1 MTALPDRERLHLL
14 YELGCAFAAR
24 IELADLL
31 AFVVAKCREVLDA
44 GGASVLLLDPAS
56 GELYFPYVADEDPAV
71 AARLRTLRFP
81 ADQGIAGAVLR
92 TGRPQRI
99 DDAAADTRFYG
110 GVDRDTGMTT
120 RTLLAAPLT
129 SHQGTIGVLEVIN
142 CRHGAFTTD
151 DLVLLEALA
160 GSIAVAIENARLYA
174 ALKEFAA
181 DLERQ
186 VAERTRELRDKNAA
200 LEHTLGQL
208 RQTQD
213 QLVAQEKLASLG
225 QLTAGIAHE
234 IKNPLNFVTNFAQL
248 ARGTA
253 DELHSELAALGDRLD
268 PARRESVDELMA
280 DLQTNVAKIEEHGR
294 RADAIVRDMLQHSRG
309 GPGEPQP
316 TDLNALLAEY
326 VALAY
331 HGARARDAAFN
342 ATLETHYDPAVG
354 LVRVVPQTLCRVFL
368 NLLDNACYAVAARRR
383 EAGADFAPRI
393 TVTTTRVEAGIEIRI
408 RDNGTGIPAADR
420 DKIFEP
426 FFTTK
431 PPGQGT
437 GLGLS
442 ISHDIV
448 RQHGGDL
455 RVDSEEG
462 AYAEFVVSLPQ

>member
-1 MTALPDRERLHLL
+1 VTTQPERERLRLL

-31 AFVVAKCREVLDA
+31 AFVLAKCREVLDA
-44 GGASVLLLDPAS
+44 EGASVLLLDPAS
-56 GELYFPYVADEDPAV
+56 GELYFPYVAEADPAI

-92 TGRPQRI
+92 SGRSQCI
-99 DDAAADTRFYG
+99 DNAAADTRFYG

-120 RTLLAAPLT
+120 RSLLAAPLT
-129 SHQGTIGVLEVIN
+129 SRQGTIGVVEVLN
-142 CRHGAFTTD
+142 CHHGAFTAD
-151 DLVLLEALA
+151 DLGLLEALA

-181 DLERQ
+181 GLERQ
-186 VAERTRELRDKNAA
+186 VSDRTRELRDKNVA

-253 DELHSELAALGDRLD
+253 DELGSELAMLGDLLD
-268 PARRESVDELMA
+268 PARRESVDELLA
-280 DLQTNVAKIEEHGR
+280 DLQINVAKIEEHGR
-294 RADAIVRDMLQHSRG
+294 RADAIVRDMLQHSRS

-331 HGARARDAAFN
+331 HGARARDATFN
-342 ATLETHYDPAVG
+342 ATLETHYDAAVG
-354 LVRVVPQTLCRVFL
+354 LVRVVPQAIGRVFL
-368 NLLDNACYAVAARRR
+368 NLLDNACYAVAARHRA
-383 EAGADFAPRI
+383 AGADFAPRI
-393 TVTTTRVEAGIEIRI
+393 TVTTTRTDAGIEVRV
-408 RDNGTGIPAADR
+408 RDNGTGIPAAER
-420 DKIFEP
+420 DKVFEP

-448 RQHGGDL
+448 RQHSGDL

-462 AYAEFVVSLPQ
+462 AYAEFVVTLPQ

>member
-1 MTALPDRERLHLL
+1 MTTQPERERLRLL

-31 AFVVAKCREVLDA
+31 AFVLAKCREVLDA
-44 GGASVLLLDPAS
+44 EGASVLLLDPAS
-56 GELYFPYVADEDPAV
+56 GELYFPYVDEADPAI

-92 TGRPQRI
+92 SGRSQRI
-99 DDAAADTRFYG
+99 DNAAADTRFYG

-120 RTLLAAPLT
+120 RSLLAAPLT
-129 SHQGTIGVLEVIN
+129 SRQGTIGVVEVLN
-142 CRHGAFTTD
+142 CRHGAFTAD
-151 DLVLLEALA
+151 DLGLLEALA

-181 DLERQ
+181 GLERQ
-186 VAERTRELRDKNAA
+186 VSDRTRELRDKNVA
-200 LEHTLGQL
+200 LEQTLGQL

-253 DELHSELAALGDRLD
+253 DELGSELAMLGDLLD
-268 PARRESVDELMA
+268 PARRESVDELLA
-280 DLQTNVAKIEEHGR
+280 DLQINVAKIEEHGR

-331 HGARARDAAFN
+331 HGARARDATFN
-342 ATLETHYDPAVG
+342 ATLETHYDAAVG
-354 LVRVVPQTLCRVFL
+354 LVRVVPQAIGRVFL
-368 NLLDNACYAVAARRR
+368 NLLDNACYAVAARHRT
-383 EAGADFAPRI
+383 AGADFAPRI
-393 TVTTTRVEAGIEIRI
+393 TVTTTRTDAGIEVRV
-408 RDNGTGIPAADR
+408 RDNGTGIPAAER
-420 DKIFEP
+420 DKVFEP

-462 AYAEFVVSLPQ
+462 AYAEFVVTLPQ

>member
-1 MTALPDRERLHLL
+1 MTTLPERERLRLL
-14 YELGCAFAAR
+14 YDLGCAIAAR

-31 AFVVAKCREVLDA
+31 AFVVTQCREVLDA

-71 AARLRTLRFP
+71 ADRLRTLRFP
-81 ADQGIAGAVLR
+81 SDQGIAGAVLR
-92 TGRPQRI
+92 TGRSQRI
-99 DDAAADTRFYG
+99 DDAAADARFYA
-110 GVDRDTGMTT
+110 GVDSNTGMTT

-129 SHQGTIGVLEVIN
+129 SRQGTIGVLEVVN
-142 CRHGAFTTD
+142 CGHGAFTTD

-160 GSIAVAIENARLYA
+160 GSVAVAIENARLYA

-181 DLERQ
+181 GLERQ

-200 LEHTLGQL
+200 LEQTLGQL

-253 DELHSELAALGDRLD
+253 DDLGGELAALGDRLD
-268 PARRESVDELMA
+268 PACRASVEELLA
-280 DLQTNVAKIEEHGR
+280 DLRTNVSKIEEHGR
-294 RADAIVRDMLQHSRG
+294 RADAIVRDMLQHARG
-309 GPGEPQP
+309 GPGDPQP
-316 TDLNALLAEY
+316 TDVNALLAEY

-331 HGARARDAAFN
+331 HGARGRDAAFN
-342 ATLETHYDPAVG
+342 ATLDTRYDPALG
-354 LVRVVPQTLCRVFL
+354 LVRIVPQAMGRVFL
-368 NLLDNACYAVAARRR
+368 NLLDNACYAVDARRR
-383 EAGADFAPRI
+383 TARAEFDPTI
-393 TVTTTRVEAGIEIRI
+393 TVTTKRLDTGVEVRI
-408 RDNGTGIPAADR
+408 RDNGTGISAAAR

-448 RQHGGDL
+448 RQHGGEL

-462 AYAEFVVSLPQ
+462 AYAEFIVALPG